1 MLELCTLA
9 SGSSGNSLLVT
20 DGRTHVLVDAGI
32 SCRRICTGLKELGV
46 EPTEL
51 AGVLITHEHSD
62 HISGLTTLTKQL
74 RLPVYASPGTGRQL
88 CYRIAFLEELLRP
101 VAPGEGFSV
110 GGLAI
115 ESFPT
120 SHDAAESVGYALSAG
135 GRKAAVVTDL
145 GYVTGAVLRGIRGAD
160 LLVAEANHDVE
171 WVQSGPYPYHLKA
184 RILGD
189 RGHLSNEAGAELAWT
204 AVEGA
209 PARWC
214 WPTCPMRTT
223 PPPGPTRWYGAYWS
237 AGARQWAGTWRWRWP
252 PAARRAGGTRY
263 EGHPGAAHLRGQDE
277 GEILHRR
284 GGGVRQ
290 APVGLL

>member
-101 VAPGEGFSV
+101 VAPGEGFSI

-145 GYVTGAVLRGIRGAD
+145 GYVTEAVLRGIRGAD

-204 AVEGA
+204 AVEGGA
-209 PARWC
+209 RTVVLAHLSHENNTPARAHEVV
-214 WPTCPMRTT
+214 R
-223 PPPGPTRWYGAYWS
+223 GVLE
-237 AGARQWAGTWRWRWP
+237 
-252 PAARRAGGTRY
+252 RR
-263 EGHPGAAHLRGQDE
+263 GAAVGRDVALEVAPRSE
-277 GEILHRR
+277 KSRR
-284 GGGVRQ
+284 YTV
-290 APVGLL
+290 

>member
-145 GYVTGAVLRGIRGAD
+145 GYVTGAVLRGIRGED

-204 AVEGA
+204 AVEGGA
-209 PARWC
+209 RTVVLAHLSHENNTPARAHEVV
-214 WPTCPMRTT
+214 R
-223 PPPGPTRWYGAYWS
+223 GVLE
-237 AGARQWAGTWRWRWP
+237 
-252 PAARRAGGTRY
+252 RR
-263 EGHPGAAHLRGQDE
+263 GAAVGRDVALEVAPRSE
-277 GEILHRR
+277 KSRR
-284 GGGVRQ
+284 YTV
-290 APVGLL
+290 

>member
-1 MLELCTLA
+1 VLELCTLA

-101 VAPGEGFSV
+101 VAPGEGFSI

-145 GYVTGAVLRGIRGAD
+145 GYVTEAVLRGIRGAD

-204 AVEGA
+204 AVEG
-209 PARWC
+209 
-214 WPTCPMRTT
+214 
-223 PPPGPTRWYGAYWS
+223 
-237 AGARQWAGTWRWRWP
+237 GARTVVLAHLSHENNTPDRAHEVVRGVLE
-252 PAARRAGGTRY
+252 RR
-263 EGHPGAAHLRGQDE
+263 GAAVGRDVALEVAPRSE
-277 GEILHRR
+277 KSRR
-284 GGGVRQ
+284 YTV
-290 APVGLL
+290 

>member
-101 VAPGEGFSV
+101 VAPGEGFSI

-189 RGHLSNEAGAELAWT
+189 RGHLSNEAGARLACR
-204 AVEGA
+204 AAE
-209 PARWC
+209 
-214 WPTCPMRTT
+214 
-223 PPPGPTRWYGAYWS
+223 
-237 AGARQWAGTWRWRWP
+237 AGAHEVVRGVLE
-252 PAARRAGGTRY
+252 RR
-263 EGHPGAAHLRGQDE
+263 GAAVGRDVALEVAPRSE
-277 GEILHRR
+277 KSRR
-284 GGGVRQ
+284 YTV
-290 APVGLL
+290 

>member
-32 SCRRICTGLKELGV
+32 SCRRICTGLKALGV

-101 VAPGEGFSV
+101 VAPGEGFSI

-145 GYVTGAVLRGIRGAD
+145 GYVTEAVLRGIRGAD

-204 AVEGA
+204 AVEG
-209 PARWC
+209 
-214 WPTCPMRTT
+214 
-223 PPPGPTRWYGAYWS
+223 
-237 AGARQWAGTWRWRWP
+237 GARTVVLAHLSHENNTPDRAHEVVRGVLE
-252 PAARRAGGTRY
+252 RR
-263 EGHPGAAHLRGQDE
+263 GAAVGRDVALEVAPRSE
-277 GEILHRR
+277 KSRR
-284 GGGVRQ
+284 YTV
-290 APVGLL
+290 

>member
-101 VAPGEGFSV
+101 VAPGEGFSI

-145 GYVTGAVLRGIRGAD
+145 GYVTEAVLRGIRGAD

-204 AVEGA
+204 AVEGGA
-209 PARWC
+209 RTVVLAHLSHENNTPARAHEVV
-214 WPTCPMRTT
+214 R
-223 PPPGPTRWYGAYWS
+223 GVLERW
-237 AGARQWAGTWRWRWP
+237 
-252 PAARRAGGTRY
+252 
-263 EGHPGAAHLRGQDE
+263 GAAVGRDVALEVAPRSE
-277 GEILHRR
+277 KSRR
-284 GGGVRQ
+284 YTV
-290 APVGLL
+290 

>member
-62 HISGLTTLTKQL
+62 HISGLTALTKQL

-101 VAPGEGFSV
+101 VAPGEGFSI

-145 GYVTGAVLRGIRGAD
+145 GYVTGAVLRGIRRAD

-204 AVEGA
+204 AVEGGA
-209 PARWC
+209 RTVVLAHLSHENNTPARAHEVV
-214 WPTCPMRTT
+214 R
-223 PPPGPTRWYGAYWS
+223 GVLE
-237 AGARQWAGTWRWRWP
+237 
-252 PAARRAGGTRY
+252 RR
-263 EGHPGAAHLRGQDE
+263 GAAVGRDVALEVAPRSE
-277 GEILHRR
+277 KSRR
-284 GGGVRQ
+284 YTV
-290 APVGLL
+290 

>member
-101 VAPGEGFSV
+101 VAPGEGFSI

-145 GYVTGAVLRGIRGAD
+145 GYVTVVGEAEIRLRPHPAGSPVAVTLGLDANGVICGEVFD
-160 LLVAEANHDVE
+160 LIDNVKV
-171 WVQSGPYPYHLKA
+171 
-184 RILGD
+184 
-189 RGHLSNEAGAELAWT
+189 
-204 AVEGA
+204 
-209 PARWC
+209 
-214 WPTCPMRTT
+214 
-223 PPPGPTRWYGAYWS
+223 
-237 AGARQWAGTWRWRWP
+237 
-252 PAARRAGGTRY
+252 
-263 EGHPGAAHLRGQDE
+263 
-277 GEILHRR
+277 GEIQIRRQANMNDDEVEQHRR
-284 GGGVRQ
+284 SM
-290 APVGLL
+290 AKINPV

>member
-101 VAPGEGFSV
+101 VAPGEGFSI

-135 GRKAAVVTDL
+135 GRKAAVVAHWDPDGLIDPYVEHYLKHLREL
-145 GYVTGAVLRGIRGAD
+145 GYLTVLATGSEPVQPPESPWLSALVLRHCPGYD
-160 LLVAEANHDVE
+160 FTS
-171 WVQSGPYPYHLKA
+171 WKA
-184 RILGD
+184 
-189 RGHLSNEAGAELAWT
+189 AFA
-204 AVEGA
+204 
-209 PARWC
+209 
-214 WPTCPMRTT
+214 
-223 PPPGPTRWYGAYWS
+223 
-237 AGARQWAGTWRWRWP
+237 
-252 PAARRAGGTRY
+252 
-263 EGHPGAAHLRGQDE
+263 
-277 GEILHRR
+277 
-284 GGGVRQ
+284 
-290 APVGLL
+290 

>member
-145 GYVTGAVLRGIRGAD
+145 GYGTGAVLRGIRGAD

-204 AVEGA
+204 AVEGGA
-209 PARWC
+209 RTVVLAHLSHENNTPARAHEVV
-214 WPTCPMRTT
+214 R
-223 PPPGPTRWYGAYWS
+223 GVLE
-237 AGARQWAGTWRWRWP
+237 
-252 PAARRAGGTRY
+252 RR
-263 EGHPGAAHLRGQDE
+263 GAAVGRDVALEVAPRSE
-277 GEILHRR
+277 KSRR
-284 GGGVRQ
+284 YTV
-290 APVGLL
+290 

>member
-20 DGRTHVLVDAGI
+20 DGRTHMLVDAGI

-74 RLPVYASPGTGRQL
+74 KLPVYASPGTGRQL

-189 RGHLSNEAGAELAWT
+189 RGHLSNEAGAELAALAAESGT
-204 AVEGA
+204 RAVVLAHLSRENNT
-209 PARWC
+209 PARAWE
-214 WPTCPMRTT
+214 T
-223 PPPGPTRWYGAYWS
+223 
-237 AGARQWAGTWRWRWP
+237 
-252 PAARRAGGTRY
+252 AARRLRSMGCEPNLDLSLTVAPRSGLGPTYQLESGRVLQASPSG
-263 EGHPGAAHLRGQDE
+263 EEAALC
-277 GEILHRR
+277 
-284 GGGVRQ
+284 
-290 APVGLL
+290 

>member
-1 MLELCTLA
+1 M
-9 SGSSGNSLLVT
+9 T

-101 VAPGEGFSV
+101 VAPGEGFSI

-145 GYVTGAVLRGIRGAD
+145 GYVTEAVLRGIRGAD

-204 AVEGA
+204 AVEG
-209 PARWC
+209 
-214 WPTCPMRTT
+214 
-223 PPPGPTRWYGAYWS
+223 
-237 AGARQWAGTWRWRWP
+237 GARTVVLAHLSHENNTPDRAHEVVRGVLE
-252 PAARRAGGTRY
+252 RR
-263 EGHPGAAHLRGQDE
+263 GAAVGRDVALEVAPRSE
-277 GEILHRR
+277 KSRR
-284 GGGVRQ
+284 YTV
-290 APVGLL
+290 

>member
-101 VAPGEGFSV
+101 VAPGEGFSI

-171 WVQSGPYPYHLKA
+171 WVQSGPYPFHLKA

-189 RGHLSNEAGAELAWT
+189 RGHLSNEAGAELAALAAESGT
-204 AVEGA
+204 RAVVLAHLSRENNT
-209 PARWC
+209 PARAWE
-214 WPTCPMRTT
+214 T
-223 PPPGPTRWYGAYWS
+223 
-237 AGARQWAGTWRWRWP
+237 
-252 PAARRAGGTRY
+252 AARRLRSMGCEPNLDLSLTVAPRSGLGPTYHLESGRVLQASPSG
-263 EGHPGAAHLRGQDE
+263 EEAALC
-277 GEILHRR
+277 
-284 GGGVRQ
+284 
-290 APVGLL
+290 

>member
-101 VAPGEGFSV
+101 VAPGEGFSI

-145 GYVTGAVLRGIRGAD
+145 GYVTEAVLRGIRGAD

-204 AVEGA
+204 AVEG
-209 PARWC
+209 
-214 WPTCPMRTT
+214 
-223 PPPGPTRWYGAYWS
+223 
-237 AGARQWAGTWRWRWP
+237 GARTVVLAHLSHENNTPDRAHEVVRGVLE
-252 PAARRAGGTRY
+252 RR
-263 EGHPGAAHLRGQDE
+263 GAAVGRDVALEVAPRSGKS
-277 GEILHRR
+277 RR
-284 GGGVRQ
+284 YTV
-290 APVGLL
+290 